1 MFADLLIPFPK
12 QFKHSNEVYT
22 MSEGIHS
29 ADGHAPIKPQLER
42 DLEVVRKIVSIAM
55 GILLILVAGFTYN
68 IFFGDG
74 LSFVKP
80 SDELMDSER
89 IYQNMINVPSDL
101 TGEGVNVCIVDTGLE
116 LNHPDLE
123 GFDVAGWVDIVQ
135 GKSNPYDD
143 NGHGTNMAGIL
154 IADGWINGIA
164 KDVNLYVSKALHAN
178 GSGYEEDVV
187 SGIDWCINQNV
198 NIISLSLGGGQ
209 DLFPLLGGS
218 GRTIED
224 SVNDATARG
233 IFVVAAAGNDG
244 GEEDDGDVAS
254 PGSERRVI
262 CVGGVTLSGAHWSKS
277 STGNNGANLFPP
289 KLPRGDPDKKP
300 ELVAPAKQVPVL
312 NTQGTWSSASGTSA
326 ATVFVTGAIALLLE
340 AEPEL
345 ASNGTD
351 GDVSTIDQV
360 KDWIMQTVQPKN
372 GQSEHDDD
380 YGYGLLDIEA
390 LLEKAA
396 QETNV

>member
-1 MFADLLIPFPK
+1 MTEDHDSGNQVEAL
-12 QFKHSNEVYT
+12 S
-22 MSEGIHS
+22 
-29 ADGHAPIKPQLER
+29 PQLEK
-42 DLEVVRKIVSIAM
+42 DLEIVRRIVSVTMAA
-55 GILLILVAGFTYN
+55 LLILVAGFAYN
-68 IFFGDG
+68 IIIGDG
-74 LSFVKP
+74 LTFVKP
-80 SDELMDSER
+80 SETLIQSEEAYR
-89 IYQNMINVPSDL
+89 DLINLPSDYS
-101 TGEGVNVCIVDTGLE
+101 GEGVNVCIVDTGME
-116 LNHPDLE
+116 LDHPDLE

-154 IADGWINGIA
+154 VADGWINGVA
-164 KDVNLYVSKALHAN
+164 KDVNLYVAKALLAN

-209 DLFPLLGGS
+209 DLFPFLGSS

-233 IFVVAAAGNDG
+233 IFVIAAAGNDG
-244 GEEDDGDVAS
+244 GEDDDGDVAS

-262 CVGGVTLSGAHWSKS
+262 CVGGVTLSGDHWQKS
-277 STGNNGANLFPP
+277 STGNNGFSALPF

-300 ELVAPAKQVPVL
+300 ELVAPAKEVPVL

-326 ATVFVTGAIALLLE
+326 ATVYVTGAIALLLE
-340 AEPEL
+340 ANPEL

-351 GDVSTIDQV
+351 GDVATIDQV
-360 KDWIMQTVQPKN
+360 KDWIMQSVKPKD
-372 GQSEHDDD
+372 GQTDHDDN

-390 LLEKAA
+390 LLQLAEEQSTA
-396 QETNV
+396 

>member
-1 MFADLLIPFPK
+1 MTDDHGDGDLTQTL
-12 QFKHSNEVYT
+12 S
-22 MSEGIHS
+22 
-29 ADGHAPIKPQLER
+29 PQLER
-42 DLEVVRKIVSIAM
+42 DLEVVRRIVSVTM
-55 GILLILVAGFTYN
+55 GALLILVAGFAYN
-68 IFFGDG
+68 IIVGDG
-74 LSFVKP
+74 LTFVKP
-80 SDELMDSER
+80 SESLIESEKSYKELINLPSE
-89 IYQNMINVPSDL
+89 YS
-101 TGEGVNVCIVDTGLE
+101 GAGVDVCIVDTGFE

-123 GFDVAGWVDIVQ
+123 EFKVAGWIDVVQ

-154 IADGWINGIA
+154 VADGWINGVA
-164 KDVNLYVSKALHAN
+164 KDVNLYVAKSLLAN

-187 SGIDWCINQNV
+187 AGIDWCINQNV

-209 DLFPLLGGS
+209 DLFPFLGSS

-233 IFVVAAAGNDG
+233 IFVIAAAGNDG
-244 GEEDDGDVAS
+244 DDDDGDVAS

-262 CVGGVTLSGAHWSKS
+262 CVGGVTPNGSPWVKS
-277 STGNNGANLFPP
+277 SIGDNGFRDTWPFV
-289 KLPRGDPDKKP
+289 PRNDPDKKP
-300 ELVAPAKQVPVL
+300 ELVAPAVEVPVL

-326 ATVFVTGAIALLLE
+326 ATVYVTGALALLLE
-340 AEPEL
+340 AHPEL

-360 KDWIMQTVQPKN
+360 KDWIMQTVQPKY
-372 GQSEHDDD
+372 GQTDHDDK

-390 LLEKAA
+390 LIQLADDESSA
-396 QETNV
+396 

>member
-1 MFADLLIPFPK
+1 MTEDHDSGNQVEAL
-12 QFKHSNEVYT
+12 S
-22 MSEGIHS
+22 
-29 ADGHAPIKPQLER
+29 PQLEK
-42 DLEVVRKIVSIAM
+42 DLEIVRRIVSVTMAA
-55 GILLILVAGFTYN
+55 LLILVAGFAYN
-68 IFFGDG
+68 IIVGDG
-74 LSFVKP
+74 LTFVKP
-80 SDELMDSER
+80 SETLIQSEEAYR
-89 IYQNMINVPSDL
+89 DLINLPSDYS
-101 TGEGVNVCIVDTGLE
+101 GEGVNVCIVDTGME
-116 LNHPDLE
+116 LDHPDLE

-154 IADGWINGIA
+154 VADGWINGVA
-164 KDVNLYVSKALHAN
+164 KDVNLYVAKALLAN

-209 DLFPLLGGS
+209 DLFPFLGSS

-233 IFVVAAAGNDG
+233 IFVIAAAGNDG
-244 GEEDDGDVAS
+244 GEDDDGDVAS

-262 CVGGVTLSGAHWSKS
+262 CVGGVTLSGDHWQKS
-277 STGNNGANLFPP
+277 STGNNGFSALPF

-300 ELVAPAKQVPVL
+300 ELVAPAKEVPVL

-326 ATVFVTGAIALLLE
+326 ATVYVTGAIALLLE
-340 AEPEL
+340 ANPEL

-351 GDVSTIDQV
+351 GDVATIDQV
-360 KDWIMQTVQPKN
+360 KDWIMQSVKPKD
-372 GQSEHDDD
+372 GQTDHDDN

-390 LLEKAA
+390 LLQLAEEQSTA
-396 QETNV
+396 

>member
-1 MFADLLIPFPK
+1 
-12 QFKHSNEVYT
+12 
-22 MSEGIHS
+22 MSEDHDSGNQVEALS
-29 ADGHAPIKPQLER
+29 PQLEK
-42 DLEVVRKIVSIAM
+42 DLEIVRRIVSITMAA
-55 GILLILVAGFTYN
+55 LLILVAGFAYN
-68 IFFGDG
+68 IIVGDG
-74 LSFVKP
+74 LTFVKP
-80 SDELMDSER
+80 SETLIQSEEAYR
-89 IYQNMINVPSDL
+89 NLINVPNDYS
-101 TGEGVNVCIVDTGLE
+101 GEGVNVCIVDTGME
-116 LNHPDLE
+116 LDHPDLE

-154 IADGWINGIA
+154 VADGWINGVA
-164 KDVNLYVSKALHAN
+164 KDVNLYVAKALLAN

-209 DLFPLLGGS
+209 DLFPFLGSS

-233 IFVVAAAGNDG
+233 IFVIAAAGNDG
-244 GEEDDGDVAS
+244 GEDDDGDVAS

-262 CVGGVTLSGAHWSKS
+262 CVGGVTLSGDHWQKS
-277 STGNNGANLFPP
+277 STGNNGFSALPF

-300 ELVAPAKQVPVL
+300 ELVAPAKEVPVL

-326 ATVFVTGAIALLLE
+326 ATVYVTGAIALLIE
-340 AEPEL
+340 ANPEL

-351 GDVSTIDQV
+351 GDVATIDQV
-360 KDWIMQTVQPKN
+360 KDWLMQSVKPKD
-372 GQSEHDDD
+372 GQTDHDDN

-390 LLEKAA
+390 LLQLADEQSTA
-396 QETNV
+396 